1 MSRCAALI
9 VAAGRGSR
17 FGGPKPKQYLDLAG
31 QSIIRRAVLPF
42 VGHPS
47 VDVVQVVIHP
57 DDAAVCAH
65 ALAGLDLPPPVAG
78 GASRQDSVRLGL
90 ESLAPHKPALVLIHD
105 AARPFVTTAIID
117 RVLAALASAPAAI
130 AAQPVVDTLKRS
142 DGSEAAAVVE
152 TIARDG
158 LWRAQTP
165 QGFHFDAILAAHH
178 RFAGAGLT
186 DDAAVAEHAGL
197 AVRLVAGDEDN
208 IKVTNETDWVQ
219 AVRIATAN
227 LETRSAT
234 GFDVHRFAPGDAVT
248 LCGVAIPH
256 SARLE
261 GHSDADVAL
270 HSLTDALLGTIGAGD
285 IGVHFPPSD
294 PKWRGADSGQF
305 LRHAAAL
312 VRAAHGRI
320 VHVDLTL
327 ICERP
332 KLGPHRE
339 RMRAS
344 LADLLAVPPAR
355 VSVKATTT
363 EGLGFTG
370 RSEGI
375 AAQAIATVQLPAAG
389 G

>member
-31 QSIIRRAVLPF
+31 QSVIRRAVMPF
-42 VGHPS
+42 VGHAS

-57 DDAAVCAH
+57 DDAAVCAQ
-65 ALAGLDLPPPVAG
+65 ALAGLDLPSPVAG

-90 ESLAPHKPALVLIHD
+90 ESLTLHKPELVLIHD
-105 AARPFVTTAIID
+105 AARPFVTAAIID
-117 RVLAALASAPAAI
+117 RVLAALESAPAAI

-142 DGSEAAAVVE
+142 DGSDSGVVVE

-186 DDAAVAEHAGL
+186 DDAAVAEQAGL
-197 AVRLVAGDEDN
+197 TVRLVAGDEDN

-219 AVRIATAN
+219 AVRIATAT
-227 LETRSAT
+227 LETRCAS

-270 HSLTDALLGTIGAGD
+270 HALTDALLGTIGAGD
-285 IGVHFPPSD
+285 IGVHFPPSEA
-294 PKWRGADSGQF
+294 KWRGADSGVF

-312 VRAAHGRI
+312 VAEARGRI

-332 KLGPHRE
+332 KLGAHRE

-344 LADLLAVPPAR
+344 LAELLAIPLAR